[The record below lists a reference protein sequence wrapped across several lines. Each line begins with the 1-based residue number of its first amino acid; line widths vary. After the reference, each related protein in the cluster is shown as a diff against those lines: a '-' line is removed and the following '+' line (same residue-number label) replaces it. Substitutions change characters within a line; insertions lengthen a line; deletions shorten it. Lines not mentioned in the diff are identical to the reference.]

1 MKKSLGT
8 MAAIISVVLLI
19 VILICCSRP
28 YTVEQAT
35 TVETTKDGRFIA
47 YDNGTV
53 LDTKTK
59 LMWTAKD
66 NGSDIKWQ
74 DAKFYCENYRGGDYK
89 DWRMPTLDELEGLY
103 DASKPRPAACYGGN
117 SIHVATEFIDIT
129 CFYSWTSETSQ
140 TTAES
145 AIFDFGPG
153 IRSAFASQ
161 LTRFSRA
168 LPVRYGK

>member
-1 MKKSLGT
+1 MKKSLG
-8 MAAIISVVLLI
+8 MMVAIIAVA
-19 VILICCSRP
+19 ILIGTFITAKSS
-28 YTVEQAT
+28 TVGEKAR
-35 TVETTKDGRFIA
+35 DGRFIA
-47 YDNGTV
+47 YDDGTV

-59 LMWTAKD
+59 LMWAAKD

-89 DWRMPTLDELEGLY
+89 DWRMPTLNELEGLY
-103 DASKPRPAACYGGN
+103 DESKPRPAVCYGRN
-117 SIHVATEFIDIT
+117 SIHVATELIDIT

-153 IRSAFASQ
+153 IRSGFASQ
-161 LTRFSRA
+161 VTRFSRA
-168 LPVRYGK
+168 LPVRSGK